1 MNKTIP
7 LKSGHKYTIYT
18 IHTASRKPRKREVT
32 FLSSMEEYRYSK
44 ITKGT
49 RIGRFYPRGSSTSLT
64 LVIDIEGDLIV
75 AGWGQPDVVQCD
87 PDQLVIE
94 GGFGVPFSLSL
105 QNWNPKFSQYKSLY
119 FLDPTVDTVPTQV
132 FPVQETPKVSIEDF
146 TSLFE
151 HIEATPTPEGDALVL
166 SLPKEH
172 RLKASK

>member
-1 MNKTIP
+1 MNKKIP

-32 FLSSMEEYRYSK
+32 FLSSKDEYRYSK
-44 ITKGT
+44 LTKGT
-49 RIGRFYPRGSSTSLT
+49 RIGRYFPKNSAAALT

-75 AGWGQPDVVQCD
+75 AGWGHPDVVQCD
-87 PDQLVIE
+87 PDQLVLE

-105 QNWNPKFSQYKSLY
+105 QNWNPNFSQYKSLY

-132 FPVQETPKVSIEDF
+132 FPVQETPKVTIEEFISI
-146 TSLFE
+146 FE
-151 HIEATPTPEGDALVL
+151 HVVGTPTSKGDALVL

-172 RLKASK
+172 RLKTGK